1 MISRFVLNLLGHTGV
16 ALALMSWP
24 GVSAAQNF
32 ERIAPKEPPANPRTD
47 ALPATPP
54 TGSGLPAGQATIL
67 PALKGL
73 VFHARADQLQRQGL
87 TVAGV
92 ETAAVDVLDTPEFR
106 ALIAP
111 HLGQPLTLD
120 RLNEIARATVLYFRE
135 HDRPLVDVLVPE
147 QDISTGTVQILALE
161 FRAGQVRT
169 EGNEWFSDGLLLSQV
184 RTAPGD
190 RISSRSLLE
199 DVNWLNQNP
208 FRRSHL
214 VYQRSE
220 QPGASDII
228 LRTTDRFPLRVFGG
242 YENTGTQATDRNRT
256 FAGINWGNAFGI
268 DHQLSYQ
275 FTASPDFWN
284 DGLGAKPH
292 FAGHSGSYT
301 IPLPW
306 RHTLTLFGSYAE
318 SVPDVPESFRQIG
331 RSSQASARYTVP
343 LPEVWNV
350 AHQIQ
355 AGFDWKR
362 TNNNLEF
369 GGVSVLNTAADVA
382 QWVAAYSASRPD
394 AWGTTAVNATAVFS
408 PGGFDDKNTSA
419 VMQTQRAGVD
429 ARYTYARIGVDR
441 LTRLPESFSWLV
453 RVQGQLASG
462 PLMPSEQLGFGG
474 SGSVRGF
481 EERQINA
488 DQGALFSTELRTPD
502 ISLTK
507 LLGGR
512 DRDDKLQFL
521 GFWDYGVAQNR
532 APGAGEPKTA
542 SLSGIGVGMR
552 YTLAPALTFAFDY
565 GWQIVGKEG
574 FTTGE
579 GRPHIALTLAY

>member
-1 MISRFVLNLLGHTGV
+1 MISRPVLKRLGHAG
-16 ALALMSWP
+16 LALVCWS
-24 GVSAAQNF
+24 GAASAQDF
-32 ERIAPKEPPANPRTD
+32 ERIAPKEPPANPRAG
-47 ALPATPP
+47 ALPAPP
-54 TGSGLPAGQATIL
+54 PEKPGLPGGRAAIL

-73 VFHARADQLQRQGL
+73 VFHARADQLQRHGV
-87 TVAGV
+87 TVSGV
-92 ETAAVDVLDTPEFR
+92 DTAEVDVLDTPEFH

-111 HLGQPLTLD
+111 YLGQPVTLD
-120 RLNEIARATVLYFRE
+120 RLNEIIRATVIFFRE

-147 QDISTGTVQILALE
+147 HDISTGTVQILALE

-169 EGNEWFSDGLLLSQV
+169 EGNEWFSDELLLSQV
-184 RTAPGD
+184 RTASGS
-190 RISSRSLLE
+190 RISGRGLLE

-208 FRRSHL
+208 FRRTDL

-220 QPGASDII
+220 QAGASDII
-228 LRTTDRFPLRVFGG
+228 LRTTDRFPVRVFGG
-242 YENTGTQATDRNRT
+242 YENTGTQSTDRNRT
-256 FAGINWGNAFGI
+256 FAGFNWGNALWL
-268 DHQLSYQ
+268 DHQMSYQ
-275 FTASPDFWN
+275 FTASPDFWR

-318 SVPDVPESFRQIG
+318 SVPDLPQSFRQIG

-343 LPEVWNV
+343 LSEIWGIT
-350 AHQIQ
+350 HQLQ

-369 GGVSVLNTAADVA
+369 GGVSVLNNAADVA
-382 QWVAAYSASRPD
+382 QWTAAYSASRPD
-394 AWGTTAVNATAVFS
+394 AWGTTALNAGVFFS
-408 PGGFDDKNTSA
+408 PGGFNDKNTSA
-419 VMQTQRAGVD
+419 ALQTQRAGVE
-429 ARYTYARIGVDR
+429 ARYAYARIGVDR
-441 LTRLPESFSWLV
+441 LTPLPEAFSWLV

-474 SGSVRGF
+474 NGSVRGF

-488 DQGALFSTELRTPD
+488 DQGVLFSTELRTPD

-507 LLGGR
+507 LLGAR

-521 GFWDYGVAQNR
+521 GFWDYGLAQNR
-532 APGAGEPKTA
+532 APGTGEPKTA
-542 SLSGIGVGMR
+542 SLSGVGVGLR
-552 YTLAPALTFAFDY
+552 YTLAPALTVAFDY
-565 GWQIVGKEG
+565 GWQVVGKQG
-574 FTTGE
+574 FTTGQ